1 MRGPRTAGDL
11 RFPRLLLG
19 LRLRQFSMQP
29 GSLLEIKE
37 IILEADTAR
46 LEEAVADLYGRLD
59 NEPAEDLLDALNRG
73 D

>member
-1 MRGPRTAGDL
+1 
-11 RFPRLLLG
+11 
-19 LRLRQFSMQP
+19 MQP

-59 NEPAEDLLDALNRG
+59 NEPAEDLLDTLNRG